1 MGKVDTSVRELVDM
15 VKRGELRLPEMQRR
29 YVWTAG
35 RVRDLL
41 DSLYR
46 GYPSGTI
53 LVWET
58 DSEPPARDLSVAQAT
73 NVFMTQKML
82 LDGQQR
88 LTSLCAVLRG
98 EPVIVRNR
106 KRPIEILFN
115 LDHPEGPPEGSEVE
129 DDSAPSISNG
139 DEEADD
145 DADAEESSNPQ
156 QKFARRTFVVSSK
169 QLLSSA
175 NWIRVSDALGDKSD
189 WDLLGTRGLHPS
201 EPRYQKYTAR
211 LQRLRRIKDYPY
223 VMQVLERGLAY
234 EEVAEIFVRVNSLGM
249 KLRGSD
255 LALAQITAR
264 WKNSLKLFEAFS
276 ERFEDGWSVIDVG
289 LLVRAMVVFAT
300 HQSRFK
306 TVQSIGLQQMEKAWA
321 EAKKGIEFAVNFL
334 QTNVS
339 IEDGSLLSSP
349 LIIITIAAFG
359 GAKNYSLRPEEQRE
373 LRRWALI
380 ANTRGHLS
388 RGSSETLLDQDLA
401 AIFRDGQI
409 ENLHALLNQQL
420 GRLNVD
426 EIDFAGRGVQS
437 PLFTAA
443 YLAFKSTGAKD
454 WISGLGLSMH
464 HEGKM
469 HDIEYHHIFPKSL
482 LAHYGYDKI
491 NINEIANMAFISG
504 RANRKILN
512 KEPKVY
518 LPAIIAD
525 QGEEAL
531 VTHCIPLDPNLWE
544 LDAFPRFLEWRRR
557 ELAKLVNELLGFD
570 LTQIAKQGH

>member
-29 YVWTAG
+29 YVWTAS

-58 DSEPPARDLSVAQAT
+58 DNEPPSRDLAVAQAK
-73 NVFMTQKML
+73 NIFMTQKML

-88 LTSLCAVLRG
+88 LTSLCAVLNG
-98 EPVIVRNR
+98 EQVTVRNR

-115 LDHPEGPPEGSEVE
+115 LDHSDGPPQEVADIE
-129 DDSAPSISNG
+129 DDVAPEIKNG
-139 DEEADD
+139 DEESDD
-145 DADAEESSNPQ
+145 EAEGAEEGLSPL
-156 QKFARRTFVVSSK
+156 QKFAKRTFVVSSK
-169 QLLSSA
+169 QLLNSP
-175 NWIRVSDALGDKSD
+175 NWIRVSDALSDKSD
-189 WDLLGTRGLHPS
+189 WELLSPRGLHPS
-201 EPRYQKYTAR
+201 EARYQKFTSR
-211 LQRLRRIKDYPY
+211 LQRLRKIKDYPY

-264 WKNSLKLFEAFS
+264 WKNSLKQFEAFS
-276 ERFEDGWSVIDVG
+276 ERFEDRWSVIEVG

-306 TVQSIGLQQMEKAWA
+306 TVQNISLQQMEDAWR
-321 EAKKGIEFAVNFL
+321 EAKKGIEFAINFL
-334 QTNVS
+334 QTNAG

-349 LIIITIAAFG
+349 MIILAIAAFG
-359 GAKNYSLRPEEQRE
+359 ATKSYSLGPKEQNE
-373 LRRWALI
+373 LRRWVLVAS
-380 ANTRGHLS
+380 ARGHLS
-388 RGSSETLLDQDLA
+388 RGSTETLLDQDLA
-401 AIFRDGQI
+401 IIFKESSI
-409 ENLHALLNQQL
+409 EALHAQLRQQL
-420 GRLNVD
+420 GRLNV
-426 EIDFAGRGVQS
+426 EEADFVGRGVQS
-437 PLFTAA
+437 PLFATAF
-443 YLAFKSTGAKD
+443 LAFKDAGAKD

-464 HEGKM
+464 HQGKM

-482 LAHYGYDKI
+482 LAHHGYEKAQ
-491 NINEIANMAFISG
+491 INEIANLAFISG

-512 KEPKVY
+512 KEPKLY
-518 LPAIIAD
+518 LPTIIAD
-525 QGEEAL
+525 QGEQAL
-531 VTHCIPLDPNLWE
+531 SVHGIPADPALWE
-544 LDAFPRFLEWRRR
+544 LDAFPKFLEWRRKH
-557 ELAKLVNELLGFD
+557 LSGLINKLLGTED
-570 LTQIAKQGH
+570 ANAAIG

>member
-29 YVWTAG
+29 YVWTAS

-46 GYPSGTI
+46 GYPSGTV

-58 DSEPPARDLSVAQAT
+58 DTEPPARDLAVSQAR

-88 LTSLCAVLRG
+88 LTSLCAVLNG
-98 EPVIVRNR
+98 EPVTVRNR

-115 LDHPEGPPEGSEVE
+115 LDHPDGAPQEVSEVE
-129 DDSAPSISNG
+129 DDATPTVKNG
-139 DEEADD
+139 DDEGDD
-145 DADAEESSNPQ
+145 DSDLDESGSPQ
-156 QKFARRTFVVSSK
+156 QKFAKRTFVVASK
-169 QLLSSA
+169 HLLNSPS
-175 NWIRVSDALGDKSD
+175 WIRVSDALSDRSD
-189 WDLLGTRGLHPS
+189 WDLLSPRGLHPS
-201 EPRYQKYTAR
+201 DSRYQKYTAR
-211 LQRLRRIKDYPY
+211 LQRLRKIKDYPY

-264 WKNSLKLFEAFS
+264 WKNSLKQFESFS
-276 ERFEDGWSVIDVG
+276 ERFEDSWSVIDVG
-289 LLVRAMVVFAT
+289 LLVRAMVIFAT

-306 TVQSIGLQQMEKAWA
+306 TVQNINVQQMEEAWK
-321 EAKKGIEFAVNFL
+321 EAKKSIEFAVNFL
-334 QTNVS
+334 QTNVG

-349 LIIITIAAFG
+349 MIILAVGVFG
-359 GAKNYSLRPEEQRE
+359 SVKKYKLAPNEQEE

-380 ANTRGHLS
+380 ASTRGHLS
-388 RGSSETLLDQDLA
+388 RGSTETLLDQDLA
-401 AIFRDGQI
+401 IMFKDASI
-409 ENLHALLNQQL
+409 ESLHVQLKQQL
-420 GRLNVD
+420 GRLHV
-426 EIDFAGRGVQS
+426 EEADFVGRGIQS
-437 PLFTAA
+437 SLFAAA
-443 YLAFKSTGAKD
+443 YLAFKDAGAKD

-482 LAHYGYDKI
+482 LAHHGYEKA

-512 KEPKVY
+512 KEPKLY
-518 LPAIIAD
+518 LPTIIAE
-525 QGEEAL
+525 QGEQAL
-531 VTHCIPLDPNLWE
+531 AVHSIPIDPKLWE
-544 LDAFPRFLEWRRR
+544 LDAFPQFLEWRRQR
-557 ELAKLVNELLGFD
+557 IAERVNALLGFEMS
-570 LTQIAKQGH
+570 QSAKAQ